1 MNLFRLLRKGLLLL
15 VVLFGLAAC
24 GQKGPLIL
32 PPKNTPPQA
41 VNPVIFPEQD
51 GAGDNQV
58 PTENQASGNVQDS
71 PGEGQASGD
80 AQGSSKETPL
90 GILPSTTRHKP
101 MNAR

>member
-15 VVLFGLAAC
+15 AALFSLTAC

-51 GAGDNQV
+51 GSSDQ
-58 PTENQASGNVQDS
+58 QASKEGQVSGDSQDS
-71 PGEGQASGD
+71 EE
-80 AQGSSKETPL
+80 ETPL
-90 GILPSTTRHKP
+90 GILPSTTRYKP
-101 MNAR
+101 MNAK

>member
-15 VVLFGLAAC
+15 AVLFGLAAC

-41 VNPVIFPEQD
+41 VNPVIFPEKD
-51 GAGDNQV
+51 DSGDSQV
-58 PTENQASGNVQDS
+58 PT
-71 PGEGQASGD
+71 EGQASGN
-80 AQGSSKETPL
+80 AQDSSEKGQASGGTQDSSEETPL

>member
-15 VVLFGLAAC
+15 AVLFGLAAC

-41 VNPVIFPEQD
+41 VNPVIFPEKD
-51 GAGDNQV
+51 DSGDS
-58 PTENQASGNVQDS
+58 QAPGNAQDS
-71 PGEGQASGD
+71 SEEGLASAG
-80 AQGSSKETPL
+80 AQDSSEETPL

>member
-15 VVLFGLAAC
+15 AALFSLTAC

-41 VNPVIFPEQD
+41 VNPVIFPEKD
-51 GAGDNQV
+51 DSGDQQA
-58 PTENQASGNVQDS
+58 PEEGKASGNSQDS
-71 PGEGQASGD
+71 EG
-80 AQGSSKETPL
+80 ETPL

-101 MNAR
+101 MNAK